1 MTTVED
7 ITKAKRA
14 LTKAGEDGRI
24 SDLMDVMDKLAKVT
38 ATQDLLKKT
47 EIGKVLGKLR
57 THSDVAVSRRAKEI
71 VKKWKDD
78 VMSTPQPK
86 APAKVD
92 PQPTPK
98 SDSATP
104 SAASSITSS
113 PTTPSDAPVVAR
125 TVKGDEMRVK
135 PTGNTPR
142 DKTIEMVYAA
152 IGLGSFADSDLLMKR
167 AEKIELTLFE
177 DYGGVTDGYKNKVRS
192 LILNLKNKRNPGL
205 RESVVSGEL
214 SIKELCTMS
223 IEDMASEEKKA
234 KDRKLAEE
242 ALFNARGAGSAQAET
257 DMFMCGKCK
266 GRKTTYFQ
274 MQTRSADEPMT
285 TFVTC
290 VLCGNRWKF
299 C

>member
-1 MTTVED
+1 MATVED

-14 LTKAGEDGRI
+14 LTKASEDGRI
-24 SDLMDVMDKLAKVT
+24 SDLMGVMDRLAKVK

-47 EIGKVLGKLR
+47 DIGKVLGKLR

-104 SAASSITSS
+104 SAASSIASS

-177 DYGGVTDGYKNKVRS
+177 EYGGVTDGYKNKVRS

-234 KDRKLAEE
+234 QDRKLAEE

>member
-1 MTTVED
+1 M
-7 ITKAKRA
+7 
-14 LTKAGEDGRI
+14 
-24 SDLMDVMDKLAKVT
+24 SVMDRLAKVT
-38 ATQDLLKKT
+38 ATQELLKKT

-57 THSDVAVSRRAKEI
+57 THQDIAVSRRAKEI

-78 VMSTPQPK
+78 VVSVPQSNAPK
-86 APAKVD
+86 ATNADSKPA
-92 PQPTPK
+92 PR

-104 SAASSITSS
+104 SASSSIASS
-113 PTTPSDAPVVAR
+113 PKTPSDAPVAR
-125 TVKGDEMRVK
+125 TVKSDEMRVK

-142 DKTIEMVYAA
+142 DKTIEMMYSA
-152 IGLGSFADSDLLMKR
+152 IGLGSFADSELLMKR
-167 AEKIELTLFE
+167 AEKIELVLFE
-177 DYGGVTDGYKNKVRS
+177 EYGGVTDGYKNKVRS

-205 RESVVSGEL
+205 RESVVTGEL
-214 SIKELCTMS
+214 SVKELCTMS

-234 KDRKLAEE
+234 HDRKLAEE

-290 VLCGNRWKF
+290 VICGNRWKF